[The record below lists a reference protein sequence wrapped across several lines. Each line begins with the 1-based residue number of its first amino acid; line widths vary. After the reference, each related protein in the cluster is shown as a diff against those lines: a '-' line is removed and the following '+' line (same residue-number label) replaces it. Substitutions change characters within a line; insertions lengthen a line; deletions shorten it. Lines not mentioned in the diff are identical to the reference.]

1 MALQKEIWIKSIV
14 DGLWPDG
21 SFMSKAVNDDQY
33 VSNKTVHIPN
43 AGSASK
49 VVMDRT
55 TLPATSSKRT
65 DAEITYDLHEFTTDP
80 VLIQFTEELQLSYN
94 KRESVIKEDRANLVN
109 FIEEYMLQQWAPDTD
124 KIISTT
130 GASVLA
136 HTDKASGNRAS
147 LTTDDVLVL
156 MAKFNSEDIPQEGR
170 YLLLD
175 AFMYQQL
182 IKSMSQ
188 NEMASFQA
196 CADLKNGVMGKFG
209 SFNVMMRSTVLRYAT
224 GGSIKKKSDTGA
236 ATDNAAGLAWY
247 EGAVS
252 RSKGEVKMFSST
264 DDPGYY
270 GDIYSFLVNAGGSK
284 RRTDKK
290 GVWVIRQ
297 GAVAAE

>member
-49 VVMDRT
+49 VEMDRT
-55 TLPATSSKRT
+55 VLPATSSKRT

-80 VLIQFTEELQLSYN
+80 VLIQFTEELQLSYS

-109 FIEEYMLQQWAPDTD
+109 FIEEYMLQQWAPDSD

-130 GASVLA
+130 GAGVQA
-136 HTDKASGNRAS
+136 HTDKATGSRAS

-196 CADLKNGVMGKFG
+196 CADLKNGVMGKFA
-209 SFNVMMRSTVLRYAT
+209 SFNVMLRSTVLRYAT
-224 GGSIKKKSDTGA
+224 GGAIKKKSDAGA

-270 GDIYSFLVNAGGSK
+270 GDIYSFLVNAGGAK

-297 GAVAAE
+297 GAVAA

>member
-33 VSNKTVHIPN
+33 VSNKTVHVPN

-65 DAEITYDLHEFTTDP
+65 DTEITYDLHEFTTDP
-80 VLIQFTEELQLSYN
+80 VLIQLTEELQLSYS

-109 FIEEYMLQQWAPDTD
+109 FIEEYMLQQWAPDSD

-130 GASVLA
+130 GAGVLA
-136 HTDKASGNRAS
+136 HTDKATGNRAS

-188 NEMASFQA
+188 NEMAAFQA
-196 CADLKNGVMGKFG
+196 CADLKNGVMGKFA

-224 GGSIKKKSDTGA
+224 AGTIKKKSDTGA

-247 EGAVS
+247 DGAVS

-270 GDIYSFLVNAGGSK
+270 GDVYSFLVNAGGAK

>member
-33 VSNKTVHIPN
+33 VSNKTVHVPN

-80 VLIQFTEELQLSYN
+80 VLIQFTEELQLSYS

-109 FIEEYMLQQWAPDTD
+109 FIEEYMLQQWAPDSD

-130 GASVLA
+130 GAGVLA
-136 HTDKASGNRAS
+136 HTEKATGNRAS

-188 NEMASFQA
+188 NEMAAFQA
-196 CADLKNGVMGKFG
+196 CADLKNGVMGKFA

-224 GGSIKKKSDTGA
+224 GGAIKKKSDTGA

-252 RSKGEVKMFSST
+252 RSKGEVKMFSSI

-270 GDIYSFLVNAGGSK
+270 GDIYSFLVNAGGAK

>member
-1 MALQKEIWIKSIV
+1 MALQKEVWIKSIV

-49 VVMDRT
+49 VEMDRS
-55 TLPATSSKRT
+55 TLPATSKKRT
-65 DAEITYDLHEFTTDP
+65 DSEVTYDLHEFTSDP
-80 VLIQFTEELQLSYN
+80 VVIQFTEEQQLSYS
-94 KRESVIKEDRANLVN
+94 KRESVLKEDRANIVN
-109 FIEEYMLQQWAPDTD
+109 AVEEYMLAQWAPDAL
-124 KIISTT
+124 KVIETT
-130 GASVLA
+130 GAGVLA
-136 HTDKASGNRAS
+136 HTAKASGNRKS

-156 MAKFNSEDIPQEGR
+156 MAKFNAEDIPQEGR

-196 CADLKNGVMGKFG
+196 CADLKNGVMGKFA
-209 SFNVMMRSTVLRYAT
+209 SFNVMMRSSVLRYT
-224 GGSIKKKSDTGA
+224 TDGSLKTKSADGV

-252 RSKGEVKMFSST
+252 RSRGEVKMFASEG
-264 DDPGYY
+264 DPGYY
-270 GDIYSFLVNAGGSK
+270 GDVYSFLVNAGGAK

-297 GAVAAE
+297 AAETAA

>member
-33 VSNKTVHIPN
+33 VSNKTVHVPN

-80 VLIQFTEELQLSYN
+80 VLIQFTEELQLSYS

-130 GASVLA
+130 GAGVLA
-136 HTDKASGNRAS
+136 HTDKATGNRAS

-156 MAKFNSEDIPQEGR
+156 MAKFNAEDIPQEGR

-188 NEMASFQA
+188 NEMAAFQA
-196 CADLKNGVMGKFG
+196 CADLKNGVMGKFA

-224 GGSIKKKSDTGA
+224 GGAIKKKSDTGA

-270 GDIYSFLVNAGGSK
+270 GDIYSFLVNAGGAK